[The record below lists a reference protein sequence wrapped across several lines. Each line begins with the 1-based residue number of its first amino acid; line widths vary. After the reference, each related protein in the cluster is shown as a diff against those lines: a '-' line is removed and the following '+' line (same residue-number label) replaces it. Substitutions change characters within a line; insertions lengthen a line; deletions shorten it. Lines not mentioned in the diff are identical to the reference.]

1 MSAIEIA
8 AIDVHAHYGVY
19 DRRETTSLENQFMTG
34 DPGVVVARA
43 RQARTA
49 LTIVSPLTGL
59 FPRGGADAVA
69 GNEEAAEVVPRF
81 PELRWWVIVHPLQ
94 PQTYEQARRFLATPQ
109 CVGIKIHPEEHQYP
123 IADHGTALFAFA
135 AAQGAVIMAHSGDP
149 LSAPAAYVPFADAFP
164 TVQVILAHL
173 GNGGAAGNRP
183 DLQVKAIQ
191 ASRHGNLYT
200 DTSSARSL
208 MPGLIEWAAGQVGAE
223 KLLFGT
229 DTPLYFAPSQRA
241 RIDAA
246 ELSDADQQLIL
257 RDNARRLLG
266 DKVASA

>member
-1 MSAIEIA
+1 MSAAGIS

-19 DRRETTSLENQFMTG
+19 DRREITALENRFMTG
-34 DPGVVVARA
+34 DAAVVVGRA

-49 LTIVSPLTGL
+49 LTIVSPLLGL

-69 GNEEAAEVVPRF
+69 GNEEAAAVVPRF

-94 PQTYEQARRFLATPQ
+94 PRTFEQARRFLATPQ

-123 IADHGTALFAFA
+123 IAEHGEALFAFA
-135 AAQGAVIMAHSGDP
+135 AEQGTVIMAHSGDP
-149 LSAPAAYVPFADAFP
+149 LSAPAAYVPFADTFP
-164 TVQVILAHL
+164 AVTVILAHL
-173 GNGGAAGNRP
+173 GNGGAAGNRA
-183 DLQVKAIQ
+183 DLQVRAIQ
-191 ASRHGNLYT
+191 ASRHGNVYT
-200 DTSSARSL
+200 DTSSSRSL
-208 MPGLIEWAAGQVGAE
+208 MPGLIEWAVAEVGAE
-223 KLLFGT
+223 KLLYGT

-246 ELSDADQQLIL
+246 QLSDAKKQLIL

-266 DKVASA
+266 EKVAVA

>member
-1 MSAIEIA
+1 MSADQIA

-19 DRRETTSLENQFMTG
+19 DRRETTALENQFMTG
-34 DPGVVVARA
+34 DAAVVVGRA
-43 RQARTA
+43 RQAHTA
-49 LTIVSPLTGL
+49 LTIVSPLLGL

-123 IADHGTALFAFA
+123 IAEHGTALFAFA
-135 AAQGAVIMAHSGDP
+135 AAQGAVVMAHSGDP

-164 TVQVILAHL
+164 AVQVILAHL
-173 GNGGAAGNRP
+173 GNGGAAGNHP

-191 ASRHGNLYT
+191 ASRQGNVYT

-208 MPGLIEWAAGQVGAE
+208 MPGLIEWAVGQVGAE
-223 KLLFGT
+223 KILYGT

-246 ELSDADQQLIL
+246 QLSEADKRLIL
-257 RDNARRLLG
+257 CDNARRLLG
-266 DKVASA
+266 AKVAAA